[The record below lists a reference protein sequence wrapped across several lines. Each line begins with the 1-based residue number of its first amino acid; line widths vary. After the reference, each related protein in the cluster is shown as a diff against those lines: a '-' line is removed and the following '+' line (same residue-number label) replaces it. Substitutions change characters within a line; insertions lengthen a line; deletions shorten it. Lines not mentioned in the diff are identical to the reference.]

1 MNHVTGFLISP
12 RRPPPEASRSARRPP
27 SFLPPFFSVN
37 GSIVQ
42 GTPRPLTLQVA
53 AFLVLSMPPG
63 HYLPPPQRLPAASS
77 TIDLLGRRTR
87 RFLGTKRERAVR
99 VTSNDRRQAAPLVS
113 AIHGCYEHCADD
125 VMFLLSLILFA
136 SL

>member
-1 MNHVTGFLISP
+1 MNCVTGFLLVPGAHPRGLLASP
-12 RRPPPEASRSARRPP
+12 APP
-27 SFLPPFFSVN
+27 FFLLPPFFSKWLDR
-37 GSIVQ
+37 
-42 GTPRPLTLQVA
+42 PRNAQTNHSPGRC
-53 AFLVLSMPPG
+53 FLGPFMPPG